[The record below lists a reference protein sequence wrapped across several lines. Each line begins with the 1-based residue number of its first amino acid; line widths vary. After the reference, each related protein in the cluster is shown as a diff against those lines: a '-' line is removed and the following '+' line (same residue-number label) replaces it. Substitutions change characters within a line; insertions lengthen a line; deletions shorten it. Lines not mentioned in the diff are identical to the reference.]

1 MRLFDYLL
9 YAGVVFAWSTS
20 WYPLSLQMGVVEAE
34 VSLVWRFTAAAV
46 LMFAI
51 TAWFRVPLRYGRAE
65 HIRFA
70 MLGIVLF
77 STNFALYYNASL
89 YAASG
94 LLAVILS
101 TASLVN
107 VLMVAVITH
116 RPPPVLQLGAAVTGL
131 AGVGLIF
138 LPELQLSPTVVLALL
153 LGGLGTLSFC
163 IGNLMSAASQ
173 KRNVHVLAS
182 TSWGMVYGTAFMVIV
197 SLILG
202 HEFTIDPS
210 VTYIGSLIW
219 LVSISSVL
227 AFASYL
233 TLIGRIGPGRAGYAT
248 VIFPVIALLISTIFE
263 GYVWAPLSFIGLALV
278 MAGNVMM
285 IRARD

>member
-1 MRLFDYLL
+1 MRPFDFLL
-9 YAGVVFAWSTS
+9 YTGVVFAWSTS
-20 WYPLSLQMGVVEAE
+20 WYPLSLQLGVVEVE
-34 VSLVWRFTAAAV
+34 VSLIWRFAASAA
-46 LMFAI
+46 LMFCIAR
-51 TAWFRVPLRYGRAE
+51 WFRVTLRHGREE
-65 HIRFA
+65 HLRFA
-70 MLGIVLF
+70 VLGVVLF

-116 RPPPVLQLGAAVTGL
+116 RPPPVLQFGAAVTGL

-197 SLILG
+197 SLIRG

-210 VTYIGSLIW
+210 VTYVGSLIW

-233 TLIGRIGPGRAGYAT
+233 TLIGRIGPGRAGYVT

-263 GYVWAPLSFIGLALV
+263 GYVWAPLSFVGLALV

>member
-1 MRLFDYLL
+1 MRPFDYIL

-34 VSLVWRFTAAAV
+34 VSLVWRFTAASL
-46 LMFAI
+46 LMFGIA
-51 TAWFRVPLRYGRAE
+51 AWSVPLRYGRAE
-65 HIRFA
+65 HGRFA
-70 MLGIVLF
+70 MLGVVLF

-89 YAASG
+89 FAASG

-107 VLMVAVITH
+107 VLMVAAIT
-116 RPPPVLQLGAAVTGL
+116 RRSPPALQLGAAATGL

-138 LPELQLSPTVVLALL
+138 FPELQLSATVWLAML

-182 TSWGMVYGTAFMVIV
+182 TSWGMLYGTAFMVVV
-197 SLILG
+197 SLVRG
-202 HEFTIDPS
+202 EFTIDPS
-210 VTYIGSLIW
+210 VTYIGSLVW
-219 LVSISSVL
+219 SSADPVL

-233 TLIGRIGPGRAGYAT
+233 TLIGRIGPDGRA
-248 VIFPVIALLISTIFE
+248 
-263 GYVWAPLSFIGLALV
+263 
-278 MAGNVMM
+278 M
-285 IRARD
+285 RR

>member
-1 MRLFDYLL
+1 MRPFDYLL

-51 TAWFRVPLRYGRAE
+51 TAWFRVPLRYGRTE

-70 MLGIVLF
+70 TLGIVLF

-197 SLILG
+197 SLIRG
-202 HEFTIDPS
+202 HEFIIDPS
-210 VTYIGSLIW
+210 VTYISSLIW

-248 VIFPVIALLISTIFE
+248 VIFRS
-263 GYVWAPLSFIGLALV
+263 S
-278 MAGNVMM
+278 
-285 IRARD
+285 RC

>member
-1 MRLFDYLL
+1 MRPFDYLL

-107 VLMVAVITH
+107 VLMVAVITR

-138 LPELQLSPTVVLALL
+138 FCLNCSCRRRLCLLCFLA
-153 LGGLGTLSFC
+153 
-163 IGNLMSAASQ
+163 
-173 KRNVHVLAS
+173 
-182 TSWGMVYGTAFMVIV
+182 
-197 SLILG
+197 
-202 HEFTIDPS
+202 
-210 VTYIGSLIW
+210 
-219 LVSISSVL
+219 
-227 AFASYL
+227 
-233 TLIGRIGPGRAGYAT
+233 
-248 VIFPVIALLISTIFE
+248 
-263 GYVWAPLSFIGLALV
+263 VWARSAS
-278 MAGNVMM
+278 AS
-285 IRARD
+285 AT

>member
-1 MRLFDYLL
+1 
-9 YAGVVFAWSTS
+9 
-20 WYPLSLQMGVVEAE
+20 
-34 VSLVWRFTAAAV
+34 
-46 LMFAI
+46 
-51 TAWFRVPLRYGRAE
+51 
-65 HIRFA
+65 
-70 MLGIVLF
+70 
-77 STNFALYYNASL
+77 
-89 YAASG
+89 
-94 LLAVILS
+94 LS

-107 VLMVAVITH
+107 VLMVALISR

-138 LPELQLSPTVVLALL
+138 LPELQLSPTVGLALL

-197 SLILG
+197 SLIRG

-263 GYVWAPLSFIGLALV
+263 GYVWAPLSFVGLALV